1 MKYQVL
7 WHIALPTL
15 LAGLLAIGSLSGCGG
30 DSGNAATP
38 DAAATVDA
46 PPVTPDAYQPTVH
59 KALYYIGIDGNNTE
73 VRELALGASAST
85 IIYSGPNQ
93 DAGSPMMAGNKLF
106 FTLRSQSTSAGKV
119 WVYDPTSPKIAGINP
134 KEAFSLGPA
143 GIDDSPGQ
151 FAEHDGKLYFVA
163 SVSGS
168 PHHTFVFDPAVPA
181 SASNPQKLF
190 DVAALF
196 PVFAAGKLIF
206 RATAPGVGEELLAF
220 TLAAPASASNPEVFD
235 LIPGN
240 RSSQPRDLVVL
251 GGNVYFGADN
261 ELYVYN
267 PAAASSASNPK
278 QVIATGNSGASSL
291 AVLGGKL
298 YYEGSTNYSVTGS
311 ELMIYDPAL
320 AAGANNPTLAEI
332 LPGQSGASP
341 AFFKGVGGKL
351 AMSAYTPTNGR
362 ELYIF
367 DPAAS
372 ASNTNP
378 ALVDILP
385 GAADSDPR
393 SLVADGNQLY
403 FSVNVAGTGTFM
415 VNYDSTLPTNVT
427 VNPRS
432 VFMTPGEA
440 YDFYMGSYLQ

>member
-1 MKYQVL
+1 MKYPVL
-7 WHIALPTL
+7 YHTALPTL
-15 LAGLLAIGSLSGCGG
+15 LAGWFATTSLLGCGG
-30 DSGNAATP
+30 DGSNTP

-46 PPVTPDAYQPTVH
+46 PPVTPDAYQPTEH
-59 KALYYIGIDGNNTE
+59 KALYYIGIDGNTTQ
-73 VRELALGASAST
+73 VRELALGAAAST
-85 IIYSGPNQ
+85 IIYSGLNQ
-93 DAGSPMMAGNKLF
+93 DAATPMMAGNKLF
-106 FTLRSQSTSAGKV
+106 FTLRTQSNSATKM
-119 WVYDPTSPKIAGINP
+119 WVYDPLSPKVAGVNP
-134 KEAFSLGPA
+134 KEAFSINPA
-143 GIDDSPGQ
+143 GTDDSLGQ
-151 FAEHDGKLYFVA
+151 LAAHAGKLYFVA
-163 SVSGS
+163 SVGGS
-168 PHHTFVFDPAVPA
+168 PHHTFVFDPALPA
-181 SASNPQKLF
+181 SATNPQKLF
-190 DVAALF
+190 DVAALY

-206 RATAPGVGEELLAF
+206 RATAAGAGEELLAF
-220 TLAAPASASNPEVFD
+220 TLSAPVSATNPELFD

-267 PAAASSASNPK
+267 PAAASGASNPK
-278 QVIATGNSGASSL
+278 IVIATGNSGASSL
-291 AVLGGKL
+291 AVLSGKL

-311 ELMIYDPAL
+311 ELMMYDPAL
-320 AAGANNPTLAEI
+320 AASASNPTLVDI

-341 AFFKGVGGKL
+341 GFLQGVGGKL
-351 AMSAYTPTNGR
+351 AMSAYAPTTGR

-367 DPAAS
+367 DPAAA

-385 GAADSDPR
+385 GVADSDPR
-393 SLVADGNQLY
+393 SLVADGNNLY
-403 FSVNVAGTGTFM
+403 FAVTVAGTGTFM
-415 VNYDSTLPTNVT
+415 VTYDSTLPTNVT